1 MQKIFE
7 RMTINGQKLEC
18 FIKHTDISSGVVY
31 QPCVA
36 FFLDGQER
44 RKQSMWEF
52 TSIAVLREQAAKL
65 EKAGANQASKGYAS
79 LADQMEKV
87 GATDMWNLQVGL
99 YGNEREQIE
108 SALKAVSNSRLEQAE
123 KLIRENPQG
132 IQYTL
137 DAMNGIA
144 TADNDFFSYHSLH
157 KYEGCRPKT
166 AEFNEQDRINFN
178 LFIDCFNW
186 LAERKNQAEQRKR
199 EAEEAAGFYERN
211 PHLKGLTLEEVKA
224 KEREYDNIYNEG
236 GEGYNP
242 YRLPKIEPIIEPQD
256 I

>member
-7 RMTINGQKLEC
+7 RMTRNGQKLEC

-31 QPCVA
+31 QPCVT
-36 FFLDGQER
+36 FFLDGQEL

-52 TSIAVLREQAAKL
+52 ASIAVLREQAEKL
-65 EKAGANQASKGYAS
+65 KKAGANKAGKGYAE
-79 LADQMEKV
+79 LADKLEKV
-87 GATDMWNLQVGL
+87 GASDMWNLQIAL

-108 SALKAVSNSRLEQAE
+108 SELKTVSDNRLKQAE
-123 KLIRENPQG
+123 NLIHENPQG

-186 LAERKNQAEQRKR
+186 LVERKNRAEQRKR

-211 PHLKGLTLEEVKA
+211 PHLKGLTPEEVKA

-236 GEGYNP
+236 GEGFNP
-242 YRLPKIEPIIEPQD
+242 YRD
-256 I
+256 YH